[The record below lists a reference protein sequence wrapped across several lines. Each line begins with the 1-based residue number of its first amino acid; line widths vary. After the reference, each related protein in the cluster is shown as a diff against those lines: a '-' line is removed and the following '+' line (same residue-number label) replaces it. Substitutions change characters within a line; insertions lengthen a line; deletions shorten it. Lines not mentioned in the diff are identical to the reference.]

1 MNTAVFSSVATQLMT
16 SDNVELAAN
25 ASRSAGSSSSRSAS
39 RAIEQNTE
47 KPSR

>member
-1 MNTAVFSSVATQLMT
+1 LMV
-16 SDNVELAAN
+16 SNNVELAAN
-25 ASRSAGSSSSRSAS
+25 PSQSAGSSSSRSAS